1 MFFKF
6 HKSIINSNHINYV
19 DIDEITLNIYV
30 YLTNHD
36 RIEFKCKNLE
46 ALNKA
51 FDLLLYRLNNS
62 KEKQMAEF
70 LFFSDTGINIDNI
83 DFFTINK
90 TKTGITFFMKGD
102 TNITIF
108 KPEEISIEDFYKG
121 IVNMIYDT
129 DEDEPEEL
137 EIN

>member
-1 MFFKF
+1 
-6 HKSIINSNHINYV
+6 
-19 DIDEITLNIYV
+19 
-30 YLTNHD
+30 
-36 RIEFKCKNLE
+36 
-46 ALNKA
+46 
-51 FDLLLYRLNNS
+51 
-62 KEKQMAEF
+62 MAEF

-108 KPEEISIEDFYKG
+108 KSEEISIEDFYKG

-129 DEDEPEEL
+129 DEDEPEKL

>member
-1 MFFKF
+1 
-6 HKSIINSNHINYV
+6 
-19 DIDEITLNIYV
+19 
-30 YLTNHD
+30 
-36 RIEFKCKNLE
+36 
-46 ALNKA
+46 
-51 FDLLLYRLNNS
+51 
-62 KEKQMAEF
+62 MAEF

-90 TKTGITFFMKGD
+90 TKSGITFFMKGD

-129 DEDEPEEL
+129 DKDEPEEL

>member
-1 MFFKF
+1 
-6 HKSIINSNHINYV
+6 
-19 DIDEITLNIYV
+19 
-30 YLTNHD
+30 
-36 RIEFKCKNLE
+36 
-46 ALNKA
+46 
-51 FDLLLYRLNNS
+51 
-62 KEKQMAEF
+62 MAEF

-108 KPEEISIEDFYKG
+108 KSEERSIEDFYKG